1 MRLSLRLPPRLLAL
15 AGAAACTL
23 TLATPS
29 ALAAPDPTAA
39 GIRAH
44 MAFLSDDLM
53 EGRAT
58 GSRGFDLAARYV
70 ATRFE
75 ALGLKPAGTGGS
87 WYQPITF
94 TEASPVI
101 PAATLTLTRNG
112 QDTVLKPADDFLPGT
127 DYFAAKRTVTAPLVF
142 VGFGVHA
149 PELGYDDF
157 AGVDL
162 RGKIAVVVGGAPAH
176 FASTARA
183 HYSNRITK
191 ARELVARG
199 AVGQLGMSLPEDLK
213 RVPWERSVRQSW
225 VPGMRW
231 LQADGTPADAFPELQ
246 ASASLGPSAMAPLF
260 AGSPHTPEE
269 IYARLTST
277 KEQPAR
283 PLSFDLPGTATVH
296 RETLSSK
303 RESMNVIAV
312 LPGQDPAL
320 RDEYVVI
327 TAHLD
332 HIGKGA
338 AINGDSIYNGALDN
352 ASGTAV
358 MLEVARLLAESPQRR
373 RRSVMFIALTGE
385 EKGLL
390 GSDYFARNPTVPAER
405 IVANVNMDMPVFLAP
420 GTGVVAFG
428 ADHSTLG
435 PVVAK
440 AAKQEGVLLVP
451 DEQPEEVLFVRS
463 DQYSFVKAGIPA
475 LYLDNGMRS
484 AITGVDAKTPMKDFL
499 ANHYHMP
506 TDDMSRPIDFPSL
519 ARFARLNERVIR
531 AVANQ
536 HDRPRWNKGDFFGE
550 RFGTPLTK
558 AQ

>member
-1 MRLSLRLPPRLLAL
+1 MRLSPRLLAL
-15 AGAAACTL
+15 LGAAACTL
-23 TLATPS
+23 ATATPP
-29 ALAAPDPTAA
+29 ALAAADPTAA

-58 GSRGFDLAARYV
+58 GARGFDLAARYV
-70 ATRFE
+70 ASRFE
-75 ALGLKPAGTGGS
+75 ALGLQPGGTGGT

-101 PAATLTLTRNG
+101 PAAVLTLTRNG
-112 QDTVLKPADDFLPGT
+112 QDTVLKPAEDFLPGA
-127 DYFAAKRTVTAPLVF
+127 DYFAPKREVTAPLVF

-149 PELGYDDF
+149 PELGYDDY
-157 AGVDL
+157 AGVDV
-162 RGKIAVVVGGAPAH
+162 RGKIAVVVGGAPSH
-176 FASTARA
+176 FPSTARA
-183 HYSNRITK
+183 HYSNRMTK

-213 RVPWERSVRQSW
+213 RVPWERSVRLSW
-225 VPGMRW
+225 VPAMRW
-231 LQADGTPADAFPELQ
+231 LQADGSPSDAFPELQ
-246 ASASLGPSAMAPLF
+246 AGASLGPSAMAPMF
-260 AGSPHTPEE
+260 AGAAHGPEE
-269 IYARLTST
+269 IYTRLTST
-277 KEQPAR
+277 KEQAAR
-283 PLSFDLPGTATVH
+283 PLSFDLPGTATLH

-303 RESMNVIAV
+303 RQSMNVIGL

-352 ASGTAV
+352 ASGVAV

-373 RRSVMFIALTGE
+373 RRSVIFIALTGE

-390 GSDYFARNPTVPAER
+390 GSDYYARNPTVPLER
-405 IVANVNMDMPVFLAP
+405 VVANINMDMPVFLVP
-420 GTGVVAFG
+420 GAAVVAFG

-435 PVVAK
+435 AVAAK
-440 AAKQEGVLLVP
+440 AAKQEGVLLTP
-451 DEQPEEVLFVRS
+451 DEQPEETIFVRS

-484 AITGVDAKTPMKDFL
+484 SITGVDGKAPVKDFL

-506 TDDMSRPIDFPSL
+506 SDDMSRPIDFQSL
-519 ARFARLNERVIR
+519 ARFARLNVRVIR
-531 AVANQ
+531 AVANN
-536 HDRPRWNKGDFFGE
+536 HERPRWHKGDFFGE
-550 RFGTPLTK
+550 RFGTELTK
-558 AQ
+558 AK